1 MKLTLISLFMLLSVL
16 HGESDEDNQEKT
28 EIIKSTE
35 QHFEEGQKAFQKGD
49 FSAALE
55 SFELSELESDHLDP
69 IHFNRGLC
77 HLALKDYD
85 RAIEQFEKVLASQDP
100 EYRLKAHYNLGHCH
114 YEQAMQPPE
123 PKEGEEPPPQEAG
136 VMFNEEKLNLSVSAF
151 REIESMARRYE
162 GRLSGEALGIVE
174 KAQNNIKIIIAK
186 YTYYKDQLAKTKGR
200 LTKVIRG
207 NVSVNGQPARHAF
220 VYIKSK
226 WDDAI
231 YAHMRTDESGKFNF
245 EGLEVGKYEL
255 AAALFEEKN
264 AEFLTWEQEVKVP
277 SYETDETDLKIQG
290 AMTLGMPY
298 QSQTPSLETPWDD
311 HLRFNGSKS
320 ITSSTDWGEL
330 NDGRPLE
337 SLPLDDDFHQGYV
350 AFDALNLRIGM
361 AIPTQQQPQAQPGQP
376 AQEDTKETPP
386 PTYQITLKG
395 FQDLE
400 DVHFPDTIRVFG
412 LKEGQEQPIPLYSD
426 NIQTES
432 KGLTEW
438 KSQEFIHQDCR
449 QLLFDFSRSKG
460 KRMSF
465 HELEVAENL
474 HQENDQQDQDQNQ
487 DQDPNQDQQQ
497 QQSDQNQQ
505 QNQPP
510 EQQQPEQRESRSV
523 RNILQKIKDKNEDA
537 KERQKGSRIIL
548 HSDKD
553 Y

>member
-1 MKLTLISLFMLLSVL
+1 MKYSLIIFLLYLTAIYA
-16 HGESDEDNQEKT
+16 ESEEAAPTSNEA
-28 EIIKSTE
+28 IKSSE
-35 QHFEEGQKAFQKGD
+35 QHFEDGQQAFQKGD
-49 FSAALE
+49 YGSALE
-55 SFELSELESDHLDP
+55 SFNLSELESDHLDP

-77 HLALKDYD
+77 HMALNDFEK
-85 RAIEQFEKVLASQDP
+85 AIENFEKVLSSQDP
-100 EYRLKAHYNLGHCH
+100 EYRIKAHYNLGHCH
-114 YEQAMQPPE
+114 YQQSLQVNE
-123 PKEGEEPPPQEAG
+123 PKDGEPSAPEELSAT
-136 VMFNEEKLNLSVSAF
+136 FSEEKLGLAVSAF
-151 REIESMARRYE
+151 REIEAMARRYE
-162 GRLSGEALGIVE
+162 GRLSSEALNIVE
-174 KAQNNIKIIIAK
+174 KAKSNIKIIIAK
-186 YTYYKDQLAKTKGR
+186 YTYYQDQLAKNKGR

-207 NVSVNGQPARHAF
+207 NVSVNGQPARYAF

-226 WDDAI
+226 WDDNI

-264 AEFLTWEQEVKVP
+264 AEFLNWQQEVKVP
-277 SYETDETDLKIQG
+277 SYETDETALQIQG

-298 QSQTPSLETPWDD
+298 QSQTPTLETPWDD
-311 HLRFNGSKS
+311 HLRFNGAKS

-337 SLPLDDDFHQGYV
+337 TLPADNDFHQGYV

-361 AIPTQQQPQAQPGQP
+361 AIPSQQQPQVQPGQQP
-376 AQEDTKETPP
+376 QQSTEPSLP

-400 DVHFPDTIRVFG
+400 DVHFPDKVRIYG
-412 LKEGQEQPIPLYSD
+412 LKDGQEQPIALYSD
-426 NIQTES
+426 NIQTDT

-438 KSQEFIHQDCR
+438 KSQEFEHQDCR

-465 HELEVAENL
+465 HEIEVAENL
-474 HQENDQQDQDQNQ
+474 HQKNDQQNENQDQNQ
-487 DQDPNQDQQQ
+487 DDQQQ
-497 QQSDQNQQ
+497 QQQQDQQQSEQNQQ
-505 QNQPP
+505 QQQ
-510 EQQQPEQRESRSV
+510 EQQPEQRESRSV
-523 RNILQKIKDKNEDA
+523 RSILQKIKDKNEDA